1 MKKLCLILA
10 VALMLTGCSAVGTF
24 ETLGKVYGEQEKP
37 AMQEVSYELTDDAA
51 AQTIQSDYGS
61 LYFCDGYEIAVQTM
75 ESGDLDRT
83 LRQLTGFG
91 RDHLTV
97 IETGLT
103 PAARYECVWSAAG
116 EGGDQVGRLVILD
129 DGNYHYC
136 MSVMAEATTAAS
148 LREQWQVLLDS
159 FILG

>member
-24 ETLGKVYGEQEKP
+24 ETLGNVYGEQEKP
-37 AMQEVSYELTDDAA
+37 AMQQVSYELPEEAA
-51 AQTIQSDYGS
+51 AQTIRSDYGS

-75 ESGDLDRT
+75 DAGDLDRT

-91 RDHLTV
+91 RDKLTV

-103 PAARYECVWSAAG
+103 PAARYECVWTAAG
-116 EGGDQVGRLVILD
+116 EGGDQVGRVVVLD

-136 MSVMAEATTAAS
+136 MSVMAEAGAAPA
-148 LREQWQVLLDS
+148 LQEQWQALLSS